1 MSGPSAASLAGRSA
15 TELAALVRN
24 REVSPVEI
32 LDDVLDRI
40 AEVEPSLNAFVVL
53 DAEGASRAARE
64 AESAVLR
71 GDPLGPLHGVP
82 VSIKDVQAVEG
93 LPTRRGSRLSDPA
106 PASADAPAVARLRA
120 AGSIIL
126 GKTTTTEQGWTAVS
140 ENPLTGATHNPWR
153 HGFTAGGSSSGAAAL
168 AAAGCGPLHL
178 GTDGAGSVR
187 LPAHFCGVVGFK
199 PTFGTVPYVPV
210 PNNGSLSH
218 IGPITRSVADAE
230 LMLSVMAGAHPADH
244 TTLPGPFESAAPVAD
259 LSGLRIAYS
268 PDLGHA
274 RVDPDVAARVAIA
287 ATALEALGAVV
298 EEVTPP
304 WGPLGPDLIRALW
317 GAPLL
322 PFMPDEAKRGEI
334 DPGFL
339 ACLEASAGISWSA
352 VNAAQA
358 RRLAYAGEVG
368 RWFAEGWDL
377 LLTPSASVAAFP
389 HGRQVPDHW
398 PHHPWDW
405 LAWAEFSYPFNLSH
419 SPAVSVPCGLT
430 PDGLPV
436 GAQLVGPR
444 LSDALVLRAA
454 RVLQAAMPMA
464 APPL

>member
-1 MSGPSAASLAGRSA
+1 MSGPSPISLAARTA
-15 TELAALVRN
+15 TELAALVRR

-40 AEVEPSLNAFVVL
+40 AAVEPVLNAFVVL
-53 DAEGASRAARE
+53 DVEGARQAARE
-64 AESAVLR
+64 AEAAVLR
-71 GDPLGPLHGVP
+71 GEELGPIHGVP
-82 VSIKDVQAVEG
+82 VTEKDVQAVAG
-93 LPTRRGSRLSDPA
+93 LPMRRGSRLSDPA
-106 PASADAPAVARLRA
+106 PAKADAPVATRLRG
-120 AGSIIL
+120 AGGVIL

-168 AAAGCGPLHL
+168 AAAGCGPLLL

-199 PTFGTVPYVPV
+199 PTFGRVPYVPV

-218 IGPITRSVADAE
+218 IGPITRSVEDAE

-244 TTLPGPFESAAPVAD
+244 TTLPEPFAPDAPVTD

-274 RVDPDVAARVAIA
+274 RVDPEVAALVAEAA
-287 ATALEALGAVV
+287 ATLAELGATV
-298 EEVTPP
+298 EEVTPA

-322 PFMPDEAKRGEI
+322 PFMPEEAKRGEI

-339 ACLEASAGISWSA
+339 ACLEASAGISWPA

-358 RRLAYAGEVG
+358 RRLAYASEVG
-368 RWFAEGWDL
+368 RWFAGGFDL

-405 LAWAEFSYPFNLSH
+405 LVWAEFSYPFNLSH

-430 PDGLPV
+430 RDGLPV

-444 LSDALVLRAA
+444 LADALVLRAA
-454 RVLQAAMPMA
+454 RAFQAAKPMP

>member
-15 TELAALVRN
+15 TELAAMVRS

-32 LDDVLDRI
+32 LDDVLDRVAAI
-40 AEVEPSLNAFVVL
+40 GASLNAFVLL
-53 DAEGASRAARE
+53 DADGAVRAARE
-64 AESAVLR
+64 AEAAVLR

-82 VSIKDVQAVEG
+82 VTVKDVQAVEG
-93 LPTRRGSRLSDPA
+93 LPTRRGSRLSDPT

-120 AGSIIL
+120 AGGIIL

-153 HGFTAGGSSSGAAAL
+153 YGFTAGGSSSGAAAL

-187 LPAHFCGVVGFK
+187 LPAHFCGIVGFK
-199 PTFGTVPYVPV
+199 PTFGRVPYVPV

-230 LMLSVMAGAHPADH
+230 LMLSVMAGAHPADP
-244 TTLPGPFESAAPVAD
+244 TTLPGPFEPAAPGAD

-274 RVDPDVAARVAIA
+274 RVDPDVATRVVIA
-287 ATALEALGAVV
+287 AMALEALGAVV

-339 ACLEASAGISWSA
+339 ACLEASAGISWPA

-368 RWFAEGWDL
+368 RWFEEGWDL

-444 LSDALVLRAA
+444 LSDALVLRTA
-454 RVLQAAMPMA
+454 RILQAAMPMA
-464 APPL
+464 TPPV